1 MVSKFIVSQA
11 KLFLLLRW
19 VGGSFFKNNS
29 VGKSPGNHRLECK
42 NAATA
47 LTAAVVA
54 CSTNNGE
61 ERYTRRITASDD
73 SCVRGGQHGYEATGH
88 AREKPI
94 CACEIGDLDKK
105 VEVFAISD
113 AAGPEKQ

>member
-1 MVSKFIVSQA
+1 MLQSSPLNSCLKAMVSKFTVSQA

-19 VGGSFFKNNS
+19 VGGSFFFLINS
-29 VGKSPGNHRLECK
+29 VGKSPRNHRLECK

-47 LTAAVVA
+47 LTAAVVT

-61 ERYTRRITASDD
+61 ERYTHRVTASDD

-94 CACEIGDLDKK
+94 WACKIGDLDKK
-105 VEVFAISD
+105 
-113 AAGPEKQ
+113 G